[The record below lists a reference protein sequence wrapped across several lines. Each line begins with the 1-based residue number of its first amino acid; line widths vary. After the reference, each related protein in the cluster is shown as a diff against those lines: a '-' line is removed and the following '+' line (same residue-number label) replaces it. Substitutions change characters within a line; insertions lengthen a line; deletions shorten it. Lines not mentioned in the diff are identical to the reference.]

1 MNTNLVLTLPPNVG
15 EELLCEASAC
25 GQSAEQFV
33 ADLLRRRRAV
43 RRFEELSKSVEPRAC
58 AAGLA
63 NEDEILRS
71 IS

>member
-1 MNTNLVLTLPPNVG
+1 MSTNLVLNLPADVG
-15 EELLCEASAC
+15 DELLSEASAS

-43 RRFEELSKSVEPRAC
+43 RRFEELSKLVEPRAR
-58 AAGLA
+58 AAGFT
-63 NEDEILRS
+63 NEDEILRG